1 MKKLLAMVLALVMTL
16 SLAVSAN
23 AAFKDDKSI
32 SDDYAEAVAV
42 LNGMGVFKGY
52 EDGSF
57 KPDGNITR
65 AEVAT
70 IVYRIYTADV
80 AKNDKS
86 GLYATYNKFSDM
98 AGAGWAQGYIGYCA
112 NASLVKGYPDGTFK
126 PSGKVTGYE
135 VLAMILRAVGY
146 DKNNEF
152 SGADWALHVAQTAQ
166 QLGILDNVA
175 KTTDLNAP
183 ASRELVAELLF
194 QGIQKAQVTYTPA
207 FGYVTDKVISTK
219 TNSLGEKNFKL
230 ASAVASDKWGRP
242 ATKWT
247 YNTGDKATTFVSKA
261 DVSYTKAVAECDVA
275 HDLGLSADTAYTL
288 IVNGQPQT
296 TNYLVNLTDTVTKMG
311 AQGRLFEVYKDAK
324 TIVMIDTFLAKV
336 TYVADITYDAQ
347 GHVKTPAT
355 ITLEVYDGTNGTGA
369 QKAATYTTLT
379 LKDYDNNY
387 GYAKDEYV
395 LVNAY
400 TNDPNS
406 ATISG
411 KVFNNTKQYAE
422 IVGKATSI
430 EGAQSVI
437 YWNAQQHNVEGT
449 VYDDAVKFYLDQAAQ
464 KDAKYT
470 WYFDSYNNLIGAV
483 EIAAANSYGVIN
495 SIWWAGNA
503 TDGSG
508 VAKANVTYVDG
519 TTAQVDISEVTYAS
533 ANNEVVTGTV
543 THSTG
548 TTTANVMKAVGN
560 LFYVDSYIKTN
571 TDLDANKLLNGHL
584 FRFTTKS
591 NGTLSAVEVST
602 YTTASATAANL
613 ADYGKLHNT
622 ETGLAVY
629 KNTQVYTNLTNT
641 LVGVDNQSV
650 REGGIDLTNTL
661 VVNANTTF
669 LVRSG
674 AGTSASPYT
683 FKSITGFTNID
694 NYNAAEVDW
703 VDLNGDNVADYVY
716 VIGATTSSKVTS
728 LFYFDGQ
735 QGAYTLADGTWV
747 VKGYVDGVAGE
758 VKFAN
763 YAALQSTLTV
773 NNVPGEPKTNTLY
786 VVALEDGVV
795 KQGHAVTSGE
805 TLAAQTVTTETYAL
819 SSAYESGKTYKV
831 DKVSGTIGDN
841 FSDSLYYD
849 ADGRQYYSVI
859 ADLTKVVGTMGNPVD
874 QDYYFVYINNAN
886 GQSNRLC
893 AQAYAYDKNAA
904 SSNIVVKTST
914 VTNSVAAAKG
924 NTVDS
929 VKFTAQATSG
939 DGISTPFDLTVSNVK
954 FERLFTDANGKT
966 SWIEMAA
973 NEVFVANVSYRATI
987 TIAVPST
994 MANAQLAS
1002 TNVITYTAGGHT
1014 TTGVYNTVVTDV
1026 FSVQ

>member
-23 AAFKDDKSI
+23 AAFKDDTKI

-57 KPDGNITR
+57 KPEGNITR

-70 IVYRIYTADV
+70 IIYRIYTADV

-166 QLGILDNVA
+166 QLGVLDNVA

-247 YNTGDKATTFVSKA
+247 YNTGDKSTTFVSKA

-288 IVNGQPQT
+288 IVNGQKQAT
-296 TNYLVNLTDTVTKMG
+296 TYTVNLTDTVTKMG

-355 ITLEVYDGTNGTGA
+355 ITLEVYDAKTA
-369 QKAATYTTLT
+369 PKTTALT
-379 LKDYDNNY
+379 LKDYDANY

-400 TNDPNS
+400 TKDTNS
-406 ATISG
+406 ATVSG
-411 KVFNNTKQYAE
+411 KVFNNDKQYAE
-422 IVGKATSI
+422 ILGKATSI

-449 VYDDAVKFYLDQAAQ
+449 VYDDAVKFYLDEAAQ

-519 TTAQVDISEVTYAS
+519 TTAQVDVSEMTYKTTAGLQ
-533 ANNEVVTGTV
+533 TGTV

-548 TTTANVMKAVGN
+548 NQNKVMTADGGY
-560 LFYVDSYIKTN
+560 FYVDSYINTN
-571 TDLDANKLLNGHL
+571 TNADTNKLLNGHL

-591 NGTLSAVEVST
+591 NGTLKAVEVDN
-602 YTTASATAANL
+602 YVD
-613 ADYGKLHNT
+613 ADKVADSGKLHSVAS
-622 ETGLAVY
+622 LAVS
-629 KNTQVYTNLTNT
+629 KNTQVMSNGTY
-641 LVGVDNQSV
+641 
-650 REGGIDLTNTL
+650 TL
-661 VVNANTTF
+661 VVNSNTTF

-683 FKSITGFTNID
+683 FKSVTGFTNID
-694 NYNAAEVDW
+694 NYVAAEVDW

-735 QGAYTLADGTWV
+735 QGAYTLSDGTWV

-763 YAALQSTLTV
+763 YAALESTLKINRQTGYPE
-773 NNVPGEPKTNTLY
+773 NNTLY
-786 VVALEDGVV
+786 VVTLKDGVV
-795 KQGHAVTSGE
+795 QSGHAAVDGE
-805 TLAAQTVTTETYAL
+805 PLNGNNEYPL
-819 SSAYESGKTYKV
+819 SSAYNTY
-831 DKVSGTIGDN
+831 SNITINFVEGDAGEAQYGYADRDT
-841 FSDSLYYD
+841 FADSLYHDYD
-849 ADGRQYYSVI
+849 ANKYYSVVT
-859 ADLTKVVGTMGNPVD
+859 DLTKVVGTMGYPAGQN
-874 QDYYFVYINNAN
+874 YYFVSIQNN
-886 GQSNRLC
+886 GQLNAL
-893 AQAYAYDKNAA
+893 ALQAYAYDKVT
-904 SSNIVVKTST
+904 SPSNPDGATKQ
-914 VTNSVAAAKG
+914 SVADARAAA
-924 NTVDS
+924 V
-929 VKFTAQATSG
+929 
-939 DGISTPFDLTVSNVK
+939 
-954 FERLFTDANGKT
+954 NGKT
-966 SWIEMAA
+966 ITVNVNDTSSTTNDKIVAA
-973 NEVFVANVSYRATI
+973 LRALLVSTGTENQTNAGYAVFNIGDYN
-987 TIAVPST
+987 VPSGT
-994 MANAQLAS
+994 TGQATLQVPVTAVNYDATANA
-1002 TNVITYTAGGHT
+1002 TVTVI
-1014 TTGVYNTVVTDV
+1014 
-1026 FSVQ
+1026 FQF

>member
-23 AAFKDDKSI
+23 AFKDDKSI
-32 SDDYAEAVAV
+32 SDDYAESVAV

-57 KPDGNITR
+57 KPEGNITR

-70 IVYRIYTADV
+70 IIYRIYTADV

-166 QLGILDNVA
+166 QLGVLDNVA

-247 YNTGDKATTFVSKA
+247 YNTGDKSTTFVSKA

-288 IVNGQPQT
+288 IVNGQKQAT
-296 TNYLVNLTDTVTKMG
+296 TYTVNLTDTVTKMG

-355 ITLEVYDGTNGTGA
+355 ITLEVYDAKTA
-369 QKAATYTTLT
+369 PKTTALT
-379 LKDYDNNY
+379 LKDYDANY

-400 TNDPNS
+400 TKDTNS
-406 ATISG
+406 ATVSG
-411 KVFNNTKQYAE
+411 KVFNNDKQYAE
-422 IVGKATSI
+422 ILGKATSI

-449 VYDDAVKFYLDQAAQ
+449 VYDDAVKFYLDEAAQ

-519 TTAQVDISEVTYAS
+519 TTAQVDVSEMTYKTTAGLQ
-533 ANNEVVTGTV
+533 TGTV

-548 TTTANVMKAVGN
+548 NQNKVMTADGGY
-560 LFYVDSYIKTN
+560 FYVDSYINTN
-571 TDLDANKLLNGHL
+571 TNADTNKLLNGHL

-591 NGTLSAVEVST
+591 NGTLKAVEVDN
-602 YTTASATAANL
+602 YVD
-613 ADYGKLHNT
+613 ADKVADSGKLHSVAS
-622 ETGLAVY
+622 LAVS
-629 KNTQVYTNLTNT
+629 KNTQVMSNGTY
-641 LVGVDNQSV
+641 
-650 REGGIDLTNTL
+650 TL
-661 VVNANTTF
+661 VVNSNTTF

-683 FKSITGFTNID
+683 FKSVTGFTNID
-694 NYNAAEVDW
+694 NYVAAEVDW

-735 QGAYTLADGTWV
+735 QGAYTLSDGTWV

-763 YAALQSTLTV
+763 YAALESTLKINRQTGYPE
-773 NNVPGEPKTNTLY
+773 NNTLY
-786 VVALEDGVV
+786 VVTLKDGVV
-795 KQGHAVTSGE
+795 QSGHAAVDGE
-805 TLAAQTVTTETYAL
+805 PLNGSNEYPL
-819 SSAYESGKTYKV
+819 SSAYNTY
-831 DKVSGTIGDN
+831 SNITINFVEGDAGEAQYGYADRDT
-841 FSDSLYYD
+841 FADSLYHDYS
-849 ADGRQYYSVI
+849 ANKYYSVVT
-859 ADLTKVVGTMGNPVD
+859 DLTKVVGTMGNPAD
-874 QDYYFVYINNAN
+874 QHYYFVSIQNN
-886 GQSNRLC
+886 GQLNAL
-893 AQAYAYDKNAA
+893 ALQAYAYDKVKSGVDVPNAA
-904 SSNIVVKTST
+904 T
-914 VTNSVAAAKG
+914 VIGVALNANKDATVSLNDKNDAKKGDVYSVTLEQLRDNGYVTVGTFSGTVG
-924 NTVDS
+924 NDG
-929 VKFTAQATSG
+929 ATSV
-939 DGISTPFDLTVSNVK
+939 T
-954 FERLFTDANGKT
+954 
-966 SWIEMAA
+966 IEL
-973 NEVFVANVSYRATI
+973 RG
-987 TIAVPST
+987 
-994 MANAQLAS
+994 
-1002 TNVITYTAGGHT
+1002 VIGAGTYKVTAGS
-1014 TTGVYNTVVTDV
+1014 YSSIMSFAN
-1026 FSVQ
+1026 

>member
-32 SDDYAEAVAV
+32 SDDYAESVAV

-57 KPDGNITR
+57 KPEGNITR

-70 IVYRIYTADV
+70 IIYRIYTADV

-166 QLGILDNVA
+166 QLGVLDNVA

-230 ASAVASDKWGRP
+230 ASAAAADKWGRP

-247 YNTGDKATTFVSKA
+247 YTTGDKATTFVEKP
-261 DVSYTKAVAECDVA
+261 DLTYTKAVTECDVA
-275 HDLGLSADTAYTL
+275 HDAGLKVDTAYTL
-288 IVNGQPQT
+288 IVNGQT
-296 TNYLVNLTDTVTKMG
+296 ASTKYTVNLTDTKTTMG
-311 AQGRLFEVYKDAK
+311 AQGRLFEIYDD

-355 ITLEVYDGTNGTGA
+355 ITLEVYDSKTA
-369 QKAATYTTLT
+369 PKTTALT
-379 LKDYDNNY
+379 LKDYDANY

-400 TNDPNS
+400 TDKAANS
-406 ATISG
+406 ATVSG
-411 KVFNNTKQYAE
+411 KVYNNDKQYAE

-449 VYDDAVKFYLDQAAQ
+449 VYDDAVKFYLDEAAQ

-519 TTAQVDISEVTYAS
+519 TTAQVDLSEMTYFDDNAS
-533 ANNEVVTGTV
+533 GIVSSKIANGKV

-548 TTTANVMKAVGN
+548 INNMVMKADGN
-560 LFYVDSYIKTN
+560 YFYVDSYINTN
-571 TDLDANKLLNGHL
+571 TNADTNELLNGHL

-591 NGTLSAVEVST
+591 NGTLKAVEVAT
-602 YTTASATAANL
+602 YPAGANV
-613 ADYGKLHNT
+613 ADSGKLHSVAS
-622 ETGLAVY
+622 LAVS
-629 KNTQVYTNLTNT
+629 KNTQVMSNGTY
-641 LVGVDNQSV
+641 
-650 REGGIDLTNTL
+650 TL
-661 VVNANTTF
+661 VVNSNTMF

-683 FKSITGFTNID
+683 FKSVTGFTNID

-763 YAALQSTLTV
+763 YDALQKTLKINSQTGYPE
-773 NNVPGEPKTNTLY
+773 NNTLY
-786 VVALEDGVV
+786 VVTLKDGVV
-795 KQGHAVTSGE
+795 QSGHAAVDGE
-805 TLAAQTVTTETYAL
+805 ALNGNNEYPL
-819 SSAYESGKTYKV
+819 SSAYNTYSNITINFV
-831 DKVSGTIGDN
+831 EGAAGTVANNYSDRDT
-841 FSDSLYYD
+841 FADSLYHDYS
-849 ADGRQYYSVI
+849 ANKYYSVVT
-859 ADLTKVVGTMGNPVD
+859 DLTKVVGTMGNPAD
-874 QDYYFVYINNAN
+874 QNYYFVSIQNN
-886 GQSNRLC
+886 GQLNAL
-893 AQAYAYDKNAA
+893 ALQAYAYDKVKSGVDVPNAA
-904 SSNIVVKTST
+904 TVIGVALNANKDATVSLNANNDAKKGDVYSVTLEQLRDNGYVTVGTFSGTVVSD
-914 VTNSVAAAKG
+914 G
-924 NTVDS
+924 
-929 VKFTAQATSG
+929 ATSV
-939 DGISTPFDLTVSNVK
+939 T
-954 FERLFTDANGKT
+954 
-966 SWIEMAA
+966 IEL
-973 NEVFVANVSYRATI
+973 RG
-987 TIAVPST
+987 
-994 MANAQLAS
+994 
-1002 TNVITYTAGGHT
+1002 VIGAGTYKVTAGS
-1014 TTGVYNTVVTDV
+1014 YSSIMSFAN
-1026 FSVQ
+1026 

>member
-32 SDDYAEAVAV
+32 SDDYAESVAV

-57 KPDGNITR
+57 KPEGNITR

-166 QLGILDNVA
+166 QLGVLDRVA

-183 ASRELVAELLF
+183 ATRELVAELLF

-207 FGYVTDKVISTK
+207 FGYVTDKVINTK

-230 ASAVASDKWGRP
+230 ASAAASDKWGRP

-247 YNTGDKATTFVSKA
+247 YNTGDKATTFVEKP
-261 DVSYTKAVAECDVA
+261 DLTYTKAVAECDVA
-275 HDLGLSADTAYTL
+275 HDAGLKADTAYTL
-288 IVNGQPQT
+288 IVNGQT
-296 TNYLVNLTDTVTKMG
+296 ASTKYTVNLTDTKTKMG
-311 AQGRLFEVYKDAK
+311 AQGRLFEVYDD

-355 ITLEVYDGTNGTGA
+355 ITLEVYDAKNASTP
-369 QKAATYTTLT
+369 LT
-379 LKDYDNNY
+379 LKDYDDNY

-400 TNDPNS
+400 TVKADNS
-406 ATISG
+406 ATVSG
-411 KVFNNTKQYAE
+411 KVLNTADQYAE
-422 IVGKATSI
+422 IVSKATSVD
-430 EGAQSVI
+430 GAQSVI

-449 VYDDAVKFYLDQAAQ
+449 VYDDAAKFYLDQAAQ

-483 EIAAANSYGVIN
+483 EIAAATSYGVIN

-508 VAKANVTYVDG
+508 VAKANVTYMDG
-519 TTAQVDISEVTYAS
+519 TTAQVDISKMTYVYTTPATPATKTVKS
-533 ANNEVVTGTV
+533 GDV

-548 TTTANVMKAVGN
+548 INALVMKADDQN
-560 LFYVDSYIKTN
+560 KYFYVDTYINTN
-571 TDLDANKLLNGHL
+571 KVADTNGILNGHL
-584 FRFTTKS
+584 FQFTTKS
-591 NGTLSAVEVST
+591 NGTLDAVEVAT
-602 YTTASATAANL
+602 GTAAKLYNL
-613 ADYGKLHNT
+613 ADV
-622 ETGLAVY
+622 AVS
-629 KNTQVYTNLTNT
+629 KNTQVY
-641 LVGVDNQSV
+641 
-650 REGGIDLTNTL
+650 GGATGTL
-661 VVNANTTF
+661 VVNSNTVF

-674 AGTSASPYT
+674 ADTTAKPYT

-694 NYNAAEVDW
+694 NYAKGEVDY

-716 VIGATTSSKVTS
+716 VIAPTTTSKVTS

-763 YAALQSTLTV
+763 YAALESTLKINHQTGYPV
-773 NNVPGEPKTNTLY
+773 NNTLY
-786 VVALEDGVV
+786 VVTLKDGVV
-795 KQGHAVTSGE
+795 QSGHAAVDGE
-805 TLAAQTVTTETYAL
+805 ALNGYNEYPL
-819 SSAYESGKTYKV
+819 SSAYNTYSNITINFV
-831 DKVSGTIGDN
+831 EGAAGTVANNYSDRDT
-841 FSDSLYYD
+841 FADSLYHDYS
-849 ADGRQYYSVI
+849 ANKYYSVVT
-859 ADLTKVVGTMGNPVD
+859 DLTKVVGTMGNPAD
-874 QDYYFVYINNAN
+874 QNYYFVSIQNN
-886 GQSNRLC
+886 GQFNAL
-893 AQAYAYDKNAA
+893 ALQAYAYDKVQSGVDVPNAA
-904 SSNIVVKTST
+904 T
-914 VTNSVAAAKG
+914 VIGVALNANKDATVSLNDKNDAKKG
-924 NTVDS
+924 DVYRVTLEQLRDNGYVTVGTFSGTVDRDG
-929 VKFTAQATSG
+929 ATS
-939 DGISTPFDLTVSNVK
+939 V
-954 FERLFTDANGKT
+954 
-966 SWIEMAA
+966 
-973 NEVFVANVSYRATI
+973 TI
-987 TIAVPST
+987 
-994 MANAQLAS
+994 NLGG
-1002 TNVITYTAGGHT
+1002 VIGAGTYKVTAGSYT
-1014 TTGVYNTVVTDV
+1014 SIMSFAN
-1026 FSVQ
+1026 

>member
-32 SDDYAEAVAV
+32 SDDYAESVAV

-57 KPDGNITR
+57 KPEGNITR

-70 IVYRIYTADV
+70 IIYRIYTADV

-112 NASLVKGYPDGTFK
+112 NAELVKGYPDGTFK

-166 QLGILDNVA
+166 QLGVLDNVA

-247 YNTGDKATTFVSKA
+247 YNTGDKSTTFVSKA

-288 IVNGQPQT
+288 IVNGQKQAT
-296 TNYLVNLTDTVTKMG
+296 TYTVNLTDTVTKMG

-355 ITLEVYDGTNGTGA
+355 ITLEVYDAKTA
-369 QKAATYTTLT
+369 PKTTALT
-379 LKDYDNNY
+379 LKDYDANY

-400 TNDPNS
+400 TNTVNS
-406 ATISG
+406 ATVSG
-411 KVFNNTKQYAE
+411 KVFNNDKQYAE
-422 IVGKATSI
+422 ILGKATSI

-449 VYDDAVKFYLDQAAQ
+449 VYDDAVKFCLDEAAQ

-519 TTAQVDISEVTYAS
+519 TTALVDISEMTYKDAS
-533 ANNEVVTGTV
+533 SALKTGTV
-543 THSTG
+543 SHSTATTSVMTADG
-548 TTTANVMKAVGN
+548 TY
-560 LFYVDSYIKTN
+560 FYVDSYINTN
-571 TDLDANKLLNGHL
+571 AAADAGTNGNKLLNGHL

-591 NGTLSAVEVST
+591 NGTLKAVEVDN
-602 YTTASATAANL
+602 YVD
-613 ADYGKLHNT
+613 ADKVADSGKLHSVAS
-622 ETGLAVY
+622 LAVS
-629 KNTQVYTNLTNT
+629 KNTQVMSNGTY
-641 LVGVDNQSV
+641 
-650 REGGIDLTNTL
+650 TL
-661 VVNANTTF
+661 VVNSNTTF

-683 FKSITGFTNID
+683 FKSVTGFTNID
-694 NYNAAEVDW
+694 NYVAAEVDY

-763 YAALQSTLTV
+763 YAALESTLKINRQTGYPV
-773 NNVPGEPKTNTLY
+773 NNTLY
-786 VVALEDGVV
+786 VVTLKDGVV
-795 KQGHAVTSGE
+795 QSGHAAVDREALNGYNE
-805 TLAAQTVTTETYAL
+805 YPL
-819 SSAYESGKTYKV
+819 SSAYNTY
-831 DKVSGTIGDN
+831 SNITINFVEGDAGEAQYGYADRDT
-841 FSDSLYYD
+841 FADSLYHDYD
-849 ADGRQYYSVI
+849 ANKYYSVVT
-859 ADLTKVVGTMGNPVD
+859 DLTKVVGTMGNPAD
-874 QDYYFVYINNAN
+874 QHYYFVSIQNN
-886 GQSNRLC
+886 GQLNAL
-893 AQAYAYDKNAA
+893 ALQAYAYDKVKSGVDVPNAA
-904 SSNIVVKTST
+904 AVIG
-914 VTNSVAAAKG
+914 VALNADKNA
-924 NTVDS
+924 
-929 VKFTAQATSG
+929 
-939 DGISTPFDLTVSNVK
+939 TVSLN
-954 FERLFTDANGKT
+954 TNNDAKQGDVYSVTLEQLRDNGYVAVGT
-966 SWIEMAA
+966 FSGTVGNDGAT
-973 NEVFVANVSYRATI
+973 FVTI
-987 TIAVPST
+987 DL
-994 MANAQLAS
+994 NG
-1002 TNVITYTAGGHT
+1002 VIGAGTYKVTAGSYT
-1014 TTGVYNTVVTDV
+1014 SIMSFAN
-1026 FSVQ
+1026 

>member
-32 SDDYAEAVAV
+32 SDDYAESVAV

-57 KPDGNITR
+57 KPEGNITR

-70 IVYRIYTADV
+70 IIYRIYTADV

-166 QLGILDNVA
+166 QLGVLDNVA

-230 ASAVASDKWGRP
+230 ASAVAADKWGRP

-247 YNTGDKATTFVSKA
+247 YTTGDKATTFVEKP
-261 DVSYTKAVAECDVA
+261 DLTYTKAVAECDVA
-275 HDLGLSADTAYTL
+275 HDLDLSADTAYAL
-288 IVNGQPQT
+288 IVNGQKQAT
-296 TNYLVNLTDTVTKMG
+296 TYTVNLTDTVTKMG

-355 ITLEVYDGTNGTGA
+355 ITLEVYDAKNASTP
-369 QKAATYTTLT
+369 LT
-379 LKDYDNNY
+379 LKDYDANY

-400 TNDPNS
+400 TNTVNS
-406 ATISG
+406 ATVSG
-411 KVFNNTKQYAE
+411 KVINTADQYAE

-437 YWNAQQHNVEGT
+437 YWNAKQHNVEGT
-449 VYDDAVKFYLDQAAQ
+449 VYDDAVKFCLDQAAQ

-519 TTAQVDISEVTYAS
+519 TTALVDLSEMTYIDTALQ
-533 ANNEVVTGTV
+533 TGTV

-548 TTTANVMKAVGN
+548 NNEMVMKAAGGY
-560 LFYVDSYIKTN
+560 FYVDSYINTN
-571 TDLDANKLLNGHL
+571 AVKDVNGILNGHL

-591 NGTLSAVEVST
+591 NGTLKAVEVDN
-602 YTTASATAANL
+602 YAATANV
-613 ADYGKLHNT
+613 ADYSKLHSIAS
-622 ETGLAVY
+622 LAVY
-629 KNTQVYTNLTNT
+629 KNTQIYTAP
-641 LVGVDNQSV
+641 S
-650 REGGIDLTNTL
+650 TL
-661 VVNANTTF
+661 VVNANTVF

-674 AGTSASPYT
+674 AGTSANPYT
-683 FKSITGFTNID
+683 FKSVTGFTNID
-694 NYNAAEVDW
+694 NYVAAEVDW

-716 VIGATTSSKVTS
+716 VIGATTTSKVTS

-763 YAALQSTLTV
+763 FDALQNTLKISGQTGYPV
-773 NNVPGEPKTNTLY
+773 NNTLY
-786 VVALEDGVV
+786 VVTLEDGVV
-795 KQGHAVTSGE
+795 KSGHIVTDGE
-805 TLAAQTVTTETYAL
+805 QLKGYANYPL
-819 SSAYESGKTYKV
+819 SSAYNTYSDIKINIV
-831 DKVSGTIGDN
+831 EGDAGTVEKNYSDRDT
-841 FSDSLYYD
+841 FADSLYHDYS
-849 ADGRQYYSVI
+849 ANKYYSVVT
-859 ADLTKVVGTMGNPVD
+859 DLTKVVGTMGNPAD
-874 QDYYFVYINNAN
+874 QHYYFVSIQNN
-886 GQSNRLC
+886 GQLNAL
-893 AQAYAYDKNAA
+893 ALQAYAYDKVKSGVDVPNAA
-904 SSNIVVKTST
+904 T
-914 VTNSVAAAKG
+914 VIGVALNANKDATVSLNDKNDAKKGDVYSVTLEQLRDNGYVAVG
-924 NTVDS
+924 TFSGTVASDG
-929 VKFTAQATSG
+929 ATSVT
-939 DGISTPFDLTVSNVK
+939 IDLH
-954 FERLFTDANGKT
+954 G
-966 SWIEMAA
+966 
-973 NEVFVANVSYRATI
+973 
-987 TIAVPST
+987 
-994 MANAQLAS
+994 
-1002 TNVITYTAGGHT
+1002 VIGAGTYKVTAGSYT
-1014 TTGVYNTVVTDV
+1014 SIMSFAN
-1026 FSVQ
+1026 

>member
-23 AAFKDDKSI
+23 AAFKDDTKI
-32 SDDYAEAVAV
+32 SDDYAESVAV

-57 KPDGNITR
+57 KPEGNITR

-70 IVYRIYTADV
+70 IIYRIYTADV

-166 QLGILDNVA
+166 QLGVLDNVA

-219 TNSLGEKNFKL
+219 TNSLGEKNFDLK
-230 ASAVASDKWGRP
+230 SAKDADKWGRP

-247 YNTGDKATTFVSKA
+247 YNTGDKSTTFVSKA

-548 TTTANVMKAVGN
+548 TTTDKVMKAVGN

-571 TDLDANKLLNGHL
+571 TDLDAYKLLNGHL

-629 KNTQVYTNLTNT
+629 KNTQVYTN
-641 LVGVDNQSV
+641 
-650 REGGIDLTNTL
+650 LTNTL

-773 NNVPGEPKTNTLY
+773 NSVPGEPKTNTLY

-904 SSNIVVKTST
+904 ATNAVITATT
-914 VTNSVAAAKG
+914 VTNTVAAVKG

-929 VKFTAQATSG
+929 VKFAAQATAG
-939 DGISTPFDLTVSNVK
+939 TGFTGTPDLTVSNVK
-954 FERLFTDANGKT
+954 FERLFTDANGAT
-966 SWIEMAA
+966 SWVEMAA

-1002 TNVITYTAGGHT
+1002 TNVITYTAGAHT

>member
-32 SDDYAEAVAV
+32 SDDYAESVAV

-57 KPDGNITR
+57 KPEGNITR

-70 IVYRIYTADV
+70 IIYRIYTADV

-112 NASLVKGYPDGTFK
+112 NAELVKGYPDGTFK

-166 QLGILDNVA
+166 QLGVLDNVA

-207 FGYVTDKVISTK
+207 FGYVTDKVIGTK

-230 ASAVASDKWGRP
+230 ASAAAADKWGRP

-247 YNTGDKATTFVSKA
+247 YTTGDKATTFVEKP
-261 DVSYTKAVAECDVA
+261 DLTYTKAVTECDVA
-275 HDLGLSADTAYTL
+275 HDAGLKVDTAYTL
-288 IVNGQPQT
+288 IVNGQAAST
-296 TNYLVNLTDTVTKMG
+296 KYTVNLTDTKTTMG
-311 AQGRLFEVYKDAK
+311 AQGRLFEVYDD

-355 ITLEVYDGTNGTGA
+355 ITLEVYDSKTA
-369 QKAATYTTLT
+369 PKTTALT

-395 LVNAY
+395 LINAY
-400 TNDPNS
+400 TDATNS
-406 ATISG
+406 VTVSG
-411 KVFNNTKQYAE
+411 KVYNNNKQYAE
-422 IVGKATSI
+422 IVSKATSVD
-430 EGAQSVI
+430 GAQSVI

-449 VYDDAVKFYLDQAAQ
+449 VYDDAAKFYLDQAAQ

-483 EIAAANSYGVIN
+483 EIAAATSYGVIN

-508 VAKANVTYVDG
+508 VAKANVTYMDG
-519 TTAQVDISEVTYAS
+519 TTAQVDISKMTYVYTTPATPATPATKTVKS
-533 ANNEVVTGTV
+533 GDV

-548 TTTANVMKAVGN
+548 INALVMKADDQN
-560 LFYVDSYIKTN
+560 KYFYVDTYINTN
-571 TDLDANKLLNGHL
+571 KVADTNGILNGHL
-584 FRFTTKS
+584 FQFTTKS
-591 NGTLSAVEVST
+591 NGTLDAVEVAT
-602 YTTASATAANL
+602 GTAAKLYNL
-613 ADYGKLHNT
+613 ADV
-622 ETGLAVY
+622 AVS
-629 KNTQVYTNLTNT
+629 KNTQVY
-641 LVGVDNQSV
+641 
-650 REGGIDLTNTL
+650 GGATGTL
-661 VVNANTTF
+661 VVNSNTVF

-674 AGTSASPYT
+674 ADTTANPYT

-694 NYNAAEVDW
+694 NYAKGEVDY

-716 VIGATTSSKVTS
+716 VIAPTTTSKVTS

-735 QGAYTLADGTWV
+735 QGAYALADGMWV

-763 YAALQSTLTV
+763 FAALQNTLKISGQTGYPV
-773 NNVPGEPKTNTLY
+773 NNTLY
-786 VVALEDGVV
+786 VVTLEDGVV
-795 KQGHAVTSGE
+795 KSGHIVTDGE
-805 TLAAQTVTTETYAL
+805 QLRGYANYPL
-819 SSAYESGKTYKV
+819 SSAYNTYSDITINIV
-831 DKVSGTIGDN
+831 EGAAGTVENNYSDRDT
-841 FSDSLYYD
+841 FDDSLYHDYS
-849 ADGRQYYSVI
+849 ANKYYSVVT
-859 ADLTKVVGTMGNPVD
+859 DLTKVVGTMGNPAD
-874 QDYYFVYINNAN
+874 QHYYFVSIQNN
-886 GQSNRLC
+886 GRLN
-893 AQAYAYDKNAA
+893 ALALQAYAYDKVKSGVDVPNAA
-904 SSNIVVKTST
+904 TVIGVALNANKDATVSLNDKNDAKKGDVYSVTLEQLRDNGYVTVGTFSGTVVSD
-914 VTNSVAAAKG
+914 G
-924 NTVDS
+924 
-929 VKFTAQATSG
+929 ATSVT
-939 DGISTPFDLTVSNVK
+939 IDLS
-954 FERLFTDANGKT
+954 G
-966 SWIEMAA
+966 
-973 NEVFVANVSYRATI
+973 
-987 TIAVPST
+987 
-994 MANAQLAS
+994 
-1002 TNVITYTAGGHT
+1002 VIGAGTYKVTAGSYT
-1014 TTGVYNTVVTDV
+1014 SIMSFAN
-1026 FSVQ
+1026 

>member
-1 MKKLLAMVLALVMTL
+1 MEKLLAMVLALVMTL

-32 SDDYAEAVAV
+32 SDDYAESVAV

-57 KPDGNITR
+57 KPEGNITR

-70 IVYRIYTADV
+70 IIYRIYTADV

-166 QLGILDNVA
+166 QLGVLDNVA

-230 ASAVASDKWGRP
+230 ASAAASDKWGRP

-247 YNTGDKATTFVSKA
+247 YTTGDKATTFVEKP
-261 DVSYTKAVAECDVA
+261 DLTYTKAVAECDVA
-275 HDLGLSADTAYTL
+275 HDAGLKADTAYTL
-288 IVNGQPQT
+288 IVNGQT
-296 TNYLVNLTDTVTKMG
+296 ASTKYIVNLTDTKTKMG
-311 AQGRLFEVYKDAK
+311 AQGRLFEVYDD

-355 ITLEVYDGTNGTGA
+355 ITLEVYDAKNASTP
-369 QKAATYTTLT
+369 LT
-379 LKDYDNNY
+379 LKDYDDNY

-400 TNDPNS
+400 TVKADNS
-406 ATISG
+406 ATVSG
-411 KVFNNTKQYAE
+411 KVLNTADQYAE
-422 IVGKATSI
+422 IVSKATSVD
-430 EGAQSVI
+430 GAQSVI

-449 VYDDAVKFYLDQAAQ
+449 VYDDAAKFYLDQAAQ

-483 EIAAANSYGVIN
+483 EIAAATSYGVIN

-508 VAKANVTYVDG
+508 VAKANVTYMDG
-519 TTAQVDISEVTYAS
+519 TTAQVDISKMTYVYTTPATPATKTVKS
-533 ANNEVVTGTV
+533 GDV

-548 TTTANVMKAVGN
+548 INALVMKADDQN
-560 LFYVDSYIKTN
+560 KYFYVDTYINTN
-571 TDLDANKLLNGHL
+571 KVADTNGILNGHL
-584 FRFTTKS
+584 FQFTTKS
-591 NGTLSAVEVST
+591 NGTLDAVEVAT
-602 YTTASATAANL
+602 GTAAKLYNL
-613 ADYGKLHNT
+613 ADV
-622 ETGLAVY
+622 AVS
-629 KNTQVYTNLTNT
+629 KNTQVY
-641 LVGVDNQSV
+641 
-650 REGGIDLTNTL
+650 GGATGTL
-661 VVNANTTF
+661 VVNANTVF

-674 AGTSASPYT
+674 ADTTANPYT

-694 NYNAAEVDW
+694 NYAKGEVDY

-716 VIGATTSSKVTS
+716 VIAPTTTSKVTS

-763 YAALQSTLTV
+763 FDALQNTLKISGQTGYPV
-773 NNVPGEPKTNTLY
+773 NNTLY
-786 VVALEDGVV
+786 VVTLEDGVV
-795 KQGHAVTSGE
+795 KSGHIVTDGE
-805 TLAAQTVTTETYAL
+805 QLKGYANYPL
-819 SSAYESGKTYKV
+819 SSAYNTYSDITINIV
-831 DKVSGTIGDN
+831 EGAAGTVEKNYSDRDT
-841 FSDSLYYD
+841 FADSLYHDYD
-849 ADGRQYYSVI
+849 GKYYSVV
-859 ADLTKVVGTMGNPVD
+859 ADLTKVVGTMGNPAD
-874 QDYYFVYINNAN
+874 QNYYFVSIQNN
-886 GQSNRLC
+886 GQLNAL
-893 AQAYAYDKNAA
+893 ALQAYAYDKVKSGVEVPNTATVIGVALNANKSA
-904 SSNIVVKTST
+904 MVSLNTNNDAKKGDVYSVTLEQLRDNGYVTVGTFSGTVV
-914 VTNSVAAAKG
+914 VDGANSV
-924 NTVDS
+924 TIDL
-929 VKFTAQATSG
+929 SG
-939 DGISTPFDLTVSNVK
+939 
-954 FERLFTDANGKT
+954 
-966 SWIEMAA
+966 
-973 NEVFVANVSYRATI
+973 
-987 TIAVPST
+987 
-994 MANAQLAS
+994 
-1002 TNVITYTAGGHT
+1002 VIGAGTYKVTAGSYT
-1014 TTGVYNTVVTDV
+1014 SIMSFAN
-1026 FSVQ
+1026 

>member
-32 SDDYAEAVAV
+32 SDDYAESVAV

-57 KPDGNITR
+57 KPEGNITR

-166 QLGILDNVA
+166 QLGVLDNVA

-230 ASAVASDKWGRP
+230 ASAAAADKWGRP

-247 YNTGDKATTFVSKA
+247 YTTGDKATTFVEKP
-261 DVSYTKAVAECDVA
+261 DLTYTKAVTECDVA
-275 HDLGLSADTAYTL
+275 HDAGLKADTAYTL
-288 IVNGQPQT
+288 IVNGQT
-296 TNYLVNLTDTVTKMG
+296 ASTKYTVNLTDTKTTMG
-311 AQGRLFEVYKDAK
+311 AQGRLFEVYDD

-355 ITLEVYDGTNGTGA
+355 ITLEVYDS
-369 QKAATYTTLT
+369 KTTPKTTALT

-422 IVGKATSI
+422 IVSKATSVD
-430 EGAQSVI
+430 GAQSVI

-449 VYDDAVKFYLDQAAQ
+449 VYDDAAKFYLDQAAQ

-483 EIAAANSYGVIN
+483 EIAAATSYGVIN

-508 VAKANVTYVDG
+508 VAKANVTYMDG
-519 TTAQVDISEVTYAS
+519 TTAQVDISKMTYVHTTPATPATPATKTVKS
-533 ANNEVVTGTV
+533 GDV

-548 TTTANVMKAVGN
+548 INALVMKADDQN
-560 LFYVDSYIKTN
+560 KYFYVDTYINTN
-571 TDLDANKLLNGHL
+571 KVADTNGILNGHL
-584 FRFTTKS
+584 FQFTTKS
-591 NGTLSAVEVST
+591 NGTLDAVEVAT
-602 YTTASATAANL
+602 GTAAKLYNL
-613 ADYGKLHNT
+613 ADV
-622 ETGLAVY
+622 AVS
-629 KNTQVYTNLTNT
+629 KNTQVY
-641 LVGVDNQSV
+641 
-650 REGGIDLTNTL
+650 GGATGTL
-661 VVNANTTF
+661 VVNSNTVF

-674 AGTSASPYT
+674 ADTTANPYT

-694 NYNAAEVDW
+694 NYAKGEVDY

-716 VIGATTSSKVTS
+716 VIAPTTTSKVTS

-763 YAALQSTLTV
+763 FDALQNTLKISGQTGYPV
-773 NNVPGEPKTNTLY
+773 NNTLY
-786 VVALEDGVV
+786 VVTLEDGVV
-795 KQGHAVTSGE
+795 KSGHIVTDGE
-805 TLAAQTVTTETYAL
+805 QLKGYANYPL
-819 SSAYESGKTYKV
+819 SSAYNTYSDITINIV
-831 DKVSGTIGDN
+831 EGAAGTVANNYSDRDT
-841 FSDSLYYD
+841 FADSLYHDYS
-849 ADGRQYYSVI
+849 ANKYYSVVP
-859 ADLTKVVGTMGNPVD
+859 DLTKVVGTMGNPAD
-874 QDYYFVYINNAN
+874 QNYYFVSIQNN
-886 GQSNRLC
+886 GQLNAL
-893 AQAYAYDKNAA
+893 ALQAYAYDKVESGVDVPNAA
-904 SSNIVVKTST
+904 T
-914 VTNSVAAAKG
+914 VIGVALNANKSATVSLNTNNDAKQGDVYSVTLEQLRDNGYVAVGTFSGTVAYDGANSVTIELG
-924 NTVDS
+924 S
-929 VKFTAQATSG
+929 VIGAG
-939 DGISTPFDLTVSNVK
+939 
-954 FERLFTDANGKT
+954 
-966 SWIEMAA
+966 
-973 NEVFVANVSYRATI
+973 
-987 TIAVPST
+987 
-994 MANAQLAS
+994 
-1002 TNVITYTAGGHT
+1002 TYKVTAGS
-1014 TTGVYNTVVTDV
+1014 YSSIMSFAN
-1026 FSVQ
+1026 

>member
-23 AAFKDDKSI
+23 AFKDDKSI
-32 SDDYAEAVAV
+32 SDDYAESVAV

-57 KPDGNITR
+57 KPEGNITR

-166 QLGILDNVA
+166 QLGVLDNVA

-230 ASAVASDKWGRP
+230 ASAAAADKWGRP

-247 YNTGDKATTFVSKA
+247 YNTGDKATTFVEKP
-261 DVSYTKAVAECDVA
+261 DLTYTKAVTECDVA
-275 HDLGLSADTAYTL
+275 HDAGLKVDTAYTL
-288 IVNGQPQT
+288 IVNGQT
-296 TNYLVNLTDTVTKMG
+296 ASTKYTVNLTDTKTKMG
-311 AQGRLFEVYKDAK
+311 AQGRLFEVYDD

-355 ITLEVYDGTNGTGA
+355 ITLEVYDSKTA
-369 QKAATYTTLT
+369 PKTTALT

-395 LVNAY
+395 LINAY
-400 TNDPNS
+400 TDATNS
-406 ATISG
+406 VTVSG
-411 KVFNNTKQYAE
+411 KVYNNNKQYAE
-422 IVGKATSI
+422 IVSKATSVD
-430 EGAQSVI
+430 GAQSVI

-449 VYDDAVKFYLDQAAQ
+449 VYDDAAKFYLDQAAQ

-483 EIAAANSYGVIN
+483 EIAAATSYGVIN

-508 VAKANVTYVDG
+508 VAKANVTYMDG
-519 TTAQVDISEVTYAS
+519 TTAQVDISKMTYVYTTPATKTVKS
-533 ANNEVVTGTV
+533 GDV

-548 TTTANVMKAVGN
+548 INALVMKADDQN
-560 LFYVDSYIKTN
+560 KYFYVDTYINTN
-571 TDLDANKLLNGHL
+571 KVADTNGILNGHL
-584 FRFTTKS
+584 FQFTTKS
-591 NGTLSAVEVST
+591 NGTLDAVEVAT
-602 YTTASATAANL
+602 GTAAKLYNL
-613 ADYGKLHNT
+613 ADV
-622 ETGLAVY
+622 AVS
-629 KNTQVYTNLTNT
+629 KNTQVY
-641 LVGVDNQSV
+641 
-650 REGGIDLTNTL
+650 GGATGTL
-661 VVNANTTF
+661 VVNSNTVF

-674 AGTSASPYT
+674 ADTTANPYT

-694 NYNAAEVDW
+694 NYAKGEVDY

-716 VIGATTSSKVTS
+716 VIAPTTTSKVTS

-763 YAALQSTLTV
+763 FDALQNTLKISGQTGYPV
-773 NNVPGEPKTNTLY
+773 NNTLY
-786 VVALEDGVV
+786 VVTLEDGVV
-795 KQGHAVTSGE
+795 KSGHIVTDGE
-805 TLAAQTVTTETYAL
+805 QLKGYANYPL
-819 SSAYESGKTYKV
+819 SSAYNTYSDITINIV
-831 DKVSGTIGDN
+831 EGAAGTVENNYSDRDT
-841 FSDSLYYD
+841 FADSLYHDYS
-849 ADGRQYYSVI
+849 ASKYYSVVT
-859 ADLTKVVGTMGNPVD
+859 DLTKVVGTMGNPAD
-874 QDYYFVYINNAN
+874 QHYYFVSIQNN
-886 GQSNRLC
+886 GQLNAL
-893 AQAYAYDKNAA
+893 ALQAYAYDKVKSGVDVPNAA
-904 SSNIVVKTST
+904 T
-914 VTNSVAAAKG
+914 VIGVALNANKDATVSLNANNDAKKGDVYSVTLEQLRDNG
-924 NTVDS
+924 YVTVGTFSGTVASDG
-929 VKFTAQATSG
+929 ATSV
-939 DGISTPFDLTVSNVK
+939 T
-954 FERLFTDANGKT
+954 
-966 SWIEMAA
+966 IEL
-973 NEVFVANVSYRATI
+973 RG
-987 TIAVPST
+987 
-994 MANAQLAS
+994 
-1002 TNVITYTAGGHT
+1002 VIGAGTYKVTAGS
-1014 TTGVYNTVVTDV
+1014 YSSIMSFAN
-1026 FSVQ
+1026 

>member
-1 MKKLLAMVLALVMTL
+1 MEKLLAMVLALVMTL

-32 SDDYAEAVAV
+32 SDDYAESVAV

-57 KPDGNITR
+57 KPEGNITR

-166 QLGILDNVA
+166 QLGVLDNVA

-230 ASAVASDKWGRP
+230 ASAAAADKWGRP

-247 YNTGDKATTFVSKA
+247 YNTGDKATTFVEKP
-261 DVSYTKAVAECDVA
+261 DLTYTKAVTECDVA
-275 HDLGLSADTAYTL
+275 HDAGLKVDTAYTL
-288 IVNGQPQT
+288 IVNGQT
-296 TNYLVNLTDTVTKMG
+296 ASTKYTVNLTDTKTKMG
-311 AQGRLFEVYKDAK
+311 AQGRLFEVYDD

-355 ITLEVYDGTNGTGA
+355 ITLEVYDSKTA
-369 QKAATYTTLT
+369 PKTTALT

-395 LVNAY
+395 LINAY
-400 TNDPNS
+400 TDATNS
-406 ATISG
+406 VTVSG
-411 KVFNNTKQYAE
+411 KVYNNNKQYAE
-422 IVGKATSI
+422 IVSKATSVD
-430 EGAQSVI
+430 GAQSVI

-449 VYDDAVKFYLDQAAQ
+449 VYDDAAKFYLDQAAQ

-483 EIAAANSYGVIN
+483 EIAAATSYGVIN

-508 VAKANVTYVDG
+508 VAKANVTYMDG
-519 TTAQVDISEVTYAS
+519 TTAQVDISKMTYVYTTPATKTVKS
-533 ANNEVVTGTV
+533 GDV

-548 TTTANVMKAVGN
+548 INALVMKADDQN
-560 LFYVDSYIKTN
+560 KYFYVDTYINTN
-571 TDLDANKLLNGHL
+571 KVADTNGILNGHL
-584 FRFTTKS
+584 FQFTTKS
-591 NGTLSAVEVST
+591 NGTLDAVEVAT
-602 YTTASATAANL
+602 GTAAKLYNL
-613 ADYGKLHNT
+613 ADV
-622 ETGLAVY
+622 AVS
-629 KNTQVYTNLTNT
+629 KNTQVY
-641 LVGVDNQSV
+641 
-650 REGGIDLTNTL
+650 GGATGTL
-661 VVNANTTF
+661 VVNSNTVF

-674 AGTSASPYT
+674 ADTTANPYT

-694 NYNAAEVDW
+694 NYAKGEVDY

-716 VIGATTSSKVTS
+716 VIAPTTTSKVTS

-763 YAALQSTLTV
+763 FDALQNTLKISGQTGYPV
-773 NNVPGEPKTNTLY
+773 NNTLY
-786 VVALEDGVV
+786 VVTLEDGVV
-795 KQGHAVTSGE
+795 KSGHIVTDGE
-805 TLAAQTVTTETYAL
+805 QLKGYANYPL
-819 SSAYESGKTYKV
+819 SSAYNTYSDITINIV
-831 DKVSGTIGDN
+831 EGAAGTVENNYSDRDT
-841 FSDSLYYD
+841 FADSLYHDYS
-849 ADGRQYYSVI
+849 ASKYYSVVT
-859 ADLTKVVGTMGNPVD
+859 DLTKVVGTMGNPAD
-874 QDYYFVYINNAN
+874 QHYYFVSIQNN
-886 GQSNRLC
+886 GQLNAL
-893 AQAYAYDKNAA
+893 ALQAYAYDKVKSGVDVPNAA
-904 SSNIVVKTST
+904 T
-914 VTNSVAAAKG
+914 VIGVALNANKDATVSLNANNDAKKGDVYSVTLEQLRDNG
-924 NTVDS
+924 YVTVGTFSGTVASDG
-929 VKFTAQATSG
+929 ATSV
-939 DGISTPFDLTVSNVK
+939 T
-954 FERLFTDANGKT
+954 
-966 SWIEMAA
+966 IEL
-973 NEVFVANVSYRATI
+973 RG
-987 TIAVPST
+987 
-994 MANAQLAS
+994 
-1002 TNVITYTAGGHT
+1002 VIGAGTYKVTAGS
-1014 TTGVYNTVVTDV
+1014 YSSIMSFAN
-1026 FSVQ
+1026 

>member
-32 SDDYAEAVAV
+32 SDDYAESVAV

-57 KPDGNITR
+57 KPEGNITR

-70 IVYRIYTADV
+70 IIYRIYTADV

-166 QLGILDNVA
+166 QLGVLDNVA

-230 ASAVASDKWGRP
+230 ASAAAADKWGRP
-242 ATKWT
+242 ATKWIYT
-247 YNTGDKATTFVSKA
+247 TGDKATTFVEKP
-261 DVSYTKAVAECDVA
+261 DLTYTKAVAECDVA
-275 HDLGLSADTAYTL
+275 HDAGLKVDTAYTL
-288 IVNGQPQT
+288 IVNGQT
-296 TNYLVNLTDTVTKMG
+296 ASTKYTVNLTDTKTKMG
-311 AQGRLFEVYKDAK
+311 AQGRLFEVYDD

-355 ITLEVYDGTNGTGA
+355 ITLEVYDAKNASTP
-369 QKAATYTTLT
+369 LT
-379 LKDYDNNY
+379 LKDYDDNY

-400 TNDPNS
+400 TVKADNS
-406 ATISG
+406 ATVSS
-411 KVFNNTKQYAE
+411 KVLNTADQYAE
-422 IVGKATSI
+422 IVSKATSVD
-430 EGAQSVI
+430 GAQSVI

-449 VYDDAVKFYLDQAAQ
+449 VYDDAAKFYLDQAAQ

-483 EIAAANSYGVIN
+483 EIAAATSYGVIN

-508 VAKANVTYVDG
+508 VAKANVTYMDG
-519 TTAQVDISEVTYAS
+519 TTAQVDISKMTYVYTTPATRTVKS
-533 ANNEVVTGTV
+533 GDV

-548 TTTANVMKAVGN
+548 INALVMKADDQN
-560 LFYVDSYIKTN
+560 KYFYVDTYINTN
-571 TDLDANKLLNGHL
+571 KVADTNGILNGHL
-584 FRFTTKS
+584 FQFTTKS
-591 NGTLSAVEVST
+591 NGTLDAVEVAT
-602 YTTASATAANL
+602 GTAAKLYNL
-613 ADYGKLHNT
+613 ADV
-622 ETGLAVY
+622 AVS
-629 KNTQVYTNLTNT
+629 KNTQVY
-641 LVGVDNQSV
+641 
-650 REGGIDLTNTL
+650 GGATGTL
-661 VVNANTTF
+661 VVNSNTVF

-674 AGTSASPYT
+674 ADTTANPYT

-694 NYNAAEVDW
+694 NYAKGEVDY

-716 VIGATTSSKVTS
+716 VIAPTTTSKVTS

-763 YAALQSTLTV
+763 FDALQNTLKINGQTGYPV
-773 NNVPGEPKTNTLY
+773 NNTLY
-786 VVALEDGVV
+786 VVTLEDGVV
-795 KQGHAVTSGE
+795 KSGHIVTDGE
-805 TLAAQTVTTETYAL
+805 KLRGYANYPL
-819 SSAYESGKTYKV
+819 SSAYNTYSDITINIV
-831 DKVSGTIGDN
+831 EGAAGTVENNYSDRDT
-841 FSDSLYYD
+841 FADSLYHDYSPNK
-849 ADGRQYYSVI
+849 YYSVVT
-859 ADLTKVVGTMGNPVD
+859 DLTKVVGTMGNPAD
-874 QDYYFVYINNAN
+874 QHYYFVSIQNN
-886 GQSNRLC
+886 GQLNAL
-893 AQAYAYDKNAA
+893 ALQAYAYDKVKSGVDVPNAA
-904 SSNIVVKTST
+904 T
-914 VTNSVAAAKG
+914 VIGVALNADKDATVSLNDKNDAKKGDVYSVTLEQLRDNG
-924 NTVDS
+924 YVTVGTFSGTVASDG
-929 VKFTAQATSG
+929 ATSV
-939 DGISTPFDLTVSNVK
+939 T
-954 FERLFTDANGKT
+954 
-966 SWIEMAA
+966 IE
-973 NEVFVANVSYRATI
+973 
-987 TIAVPST
+987 
-994 MANAQLAS
+994 LHG
-1002 TNVITYTAGGHT
+1002 VIGAGTYKVTAGSYSSI
-1014 TTGVYNTVVTDV
+1014 VSFAN
-1026 FSVQ
+1026 

>member
-23 AAFKDDKSI
+23 AFKDDKSI
-32 SDDYAEAVAV
+32 SDDYAEAAAV

-57 KPDGNITR
+57 KPSGN
-65 AEVAT
+65 
-70 IVYRIYTADV
+70 
-80 AKNDKS
+80 
-86 GLYATYNKFSDM
+86 
-98 AGAGWAQGYIGYCA
+98 
-112 NASLVKGYPDGTFK
+112 
-126 PSGKVTGYE
+126 VTGYE

-166 QLGILDNVA
+166 QLGVLDNVA

-230 ASAVASDKWGRP
+230 ASAAAADKWGRP

-247 YNTGDKATTFVSKA
+247 YTTGDKATTFVEKP
-261 DVSYTKAVAECDVA
+261 DLTYTKAVAECDVA
-275 HDLGLSADTAYTL
+275 HDLDLSADTAYAL
-288 IVNGQPQT
+288 IVNGQT
-296 TNYLVNLTDTVTKMG
+296 ASTKYTVNLTDTKTKMG

-355 ITLEVYDGTNGTGA
+355 ITLEVYDAKNASTP
-369 QKAATYTTLT
+369 LT
-379 LKDYDNNY
+379 LKDYDDNY

-400 TNDPNS
+400 TDKATNS
-406 ATISG
+406 ATVSG
-411 KVFNNTKQYAE
+411 KVLNTADQYAE
-422 IVGKATSI
+422 IVSKATSVD
-430 EGAQSVI
+430 GAQSVI

-449 VYDDAVKFYLDQAAQ
+449 VYDDAAKFYLDQAAQ

-483 EIAAANSYGVIN
+483 EIAAATSYGVIN

-508 VAKANVTYVDG
+508 VAKANVTYMDG
-519 TTAQVDISEVTYAS
+519 TTAQVDISKMTYVYTTPATPATPATKTVKS
-533 ANNEVVTGTV
+533 GDV

-548 TTTANVMKAVGN
+548 INALVMKADDQN
-560 LFYVDSYIKTN
+560 KYFYVDTYINTN
-571 TDLDANKLLNGHL
+571 KVADTNGILNGHL
-584 FRFTTKS
+584 FQFTTKS
-591 NGTLSAVEVST
+591 NGTLDAVEVAT
-602 YTTASATAANL
+602 GTAAKLYNL
-613 ADYGKLHNT
+613 ADV
-622 ETGLAVY
+622 AVS
-629 KNTQVYTNLTNT
+629 KNTQVY
-641 LVGVDNQSV
+641 
-650 REGGIDLTNTL
+650 GGATGTL
-661 VVNANTTF
+661 VVNSNTVF

-674 AGTSASPYT
+674 ADTTANPYT

-694 NYNAAEVDW
+694 NYAKGEVDY

-716 VIGATTSSKVTS
+716 VIAPTTTSKVTS

-763 YAALQSTLTV
+763 YDALQNTLKISGQTGYPV
-773 NNVPGEPKTNTLY
+773 NNTLY
-786 VVALEDGVV
+786 VVTLEDGVV
-795 KQGHAVTSGE
+795 KSGHIVTDGE
-805 TLAAQTVTTETYAL
+805 QLKGYANYPL
-819 SSAYESGKTYKV
+819 SSAYNTYSDITINIV
-831 DKVSGTIGDN
+831 EGAAGTAEKNYSDRDT
-841 FSDSLYYD
+841 FADSLYHDYS
-849 ADGRQYYSVI
+849 ANKYYSVVT
-859 ADLTKVVGTMGNPVD
+859 DLTKVVGTMGNPAD
-874 QDYYFVYINNAN
+874 QHYYFVSIQNN
-886 GQSNRLC
+886 GQLNAL
-893 AQAYAYDKNAA
+893 ALQAYAYDKVESGVDVPNAA
-904 SSNIVVKTST
+904 TVIGVALNANKT
-914 VTNSVAAAKG
+914 A
-924 NTVDS
+924 
-929 VKFTAQATSG
+929 
-939 DGISTPFDLTVSNVK
+939 TVSLNDK
-954 FERLFTDANGKT
+954 NDAKKGDVYSVTLEQLRDNGY
-966 SWIEMAA
+966 
-973 NEVFVANVSYRATI
+973 VAVGTFSGTVGNDGAIYVTI
-987 TIAVPST
+987 DL
-994 MANAQLAS
+994 NG
-1002 TNVITYTAGGHT
+1002 VIGAGTYKVTAGSYT
-1014 TTGVYNTVVTDV
+1014 SIMSFAN
-1026 FSVQ
+1026 

>member
-23 AAFKDDKSI
+23 AAFKDDTKI

-57 KPDGNITR
+57 KPEGNITR

-70 IVYRIYTADV
+70 IIYRIYTADV

-166 QLGILDNVA
+166 QLGVLDNVA

-247 YNTGDKATTFVSKA
+247 YNTGDKSTTFVSKA

-288 IVNGQPQT
+288 IVNGQKQAT
-296 TNYLVNLTDTVTKMG
+296 TYTVNLTDTVTKMG

-355 ITLEVYDGTNGTGA
+355 ITLEVYDAKTA
-369 QKAATYTTLT
+369 PKTTALT
-379 LKDYDNNY
+379 LKDYDANY

-400 TNDPNS
+400 TKDTNS
-406 ATISG
+406 ATVSG
-411 KVFNNTKQYAE
+411 KVFNNDKQYAE
-422 IVGKATSI
+422 ILGKATSI

-449 VYDDAVKFYLDQAAQ
+449 VYDDAVKFYLDEAAQ

-519 TTAQVDISEVTYAS
+519 TTAQVDVSEMTYKTTAGLQ
-533 ANNEVVTGTV
+533 TGTV

-548 TTTANVMKAVGN
+548 NQNKVMTADGGY
-560 LFYVDSYIKTN
+560 FYVDSYINTN
-571 TDLDANKLLNGHL
+571 TNADTNKLLNGHL

-591 NGTLSAVEVST
+591 NGTLKAVEVDN
-602 YTTASATAANL
+602 YVD
-613 ADYGKLHNT
+613 ADKVADSGKLHSVAS
-622 ETGLAVY
+622 LAVS
-629 KNTQVYTNLTNT
+629 KNTQVMSNGTY
-641 LVGVDNQSV
+641 
-650 REGGIDLTNTL
+650 TL
-661 VVNANTTF
+661 VVNSNTTF

-683 FKSITGFTNID
+683 FKSVTGFTNID
-694 NYNAAEVDW
+694 NYVAAEVDW

-735 QGAYTLADGTWV
+735 QGAYTLSDGTWV

-763 YAALQSTLTV
+763 YAALESTLQI
-773 NNVPGEPKTNTLY
+773 NLKTGYPENNTLY
-786 VVALEDGVV
+786 VVTLKDGVV
-795 KQGHAVTSGE
+795 QSGHAAVDGE
-805 TLAAQTVTTETYAL
+805 PLNGNNEYPL
-819 SSAYESGKTYKV
+819 SSAYNTY
-831 DKVSGTIGDN
+831 SNITINFVEGDAGEAQYGYADRDT
-841 FSDSLYYD
+841 FADSLYHDYS
-849 ADGRQYYSVI
+849 ANKYYSVVT
-859 ADLTKVVGTMGNPVD
+859 DLTKVVGTMGNPAD
-874 QDYYFVYINNAN
+874 QHYYFVSIQNN
-886 GQSNRLC
+886 GQLNAL
-893 AQAYAYDKNAA
+893 ALQAYAYDKVKSGVDVPNAA
-904 SSNIVVKTST
+904 T
-914 VTNSVAAAKG
+914 VIGVALNANKDATVSLNDKNDAKKGDVYSVTLEQLRDNGYVTVGTFSGTVG
-924 NTVDS
+924 NDG
-929 VKFTAQATSG
+929 ATSV
-939 DGISTPFDLTVSNVK
+939 T
-954 FERLFTDANGKT
+954 
-966 SWIEMAA
+966 IEL
-973 NEVFVANVSYRATI
+973 RG
-987 TIAVPST
+987 
-994 MANAQLAS
+994 
-1002 TNVITYTAGGHT
+1002 VIGAGTYKVTAGS
-1014 TTGVYNTVVTDV
+1014 YSSIMSFAN
-1026 FSVQ
+1026 

>member
-23 AAFKDDKSI
+23 AAFKDDTKI

-57 KPDGNITR
+57 KPEGNITR

-70 IVYRIYTADV
+70 IIYRIYTADV

-166 QLGILDNVA
+166 QLGVLDNVA

-247 YNTGDKATTFVSKA
+247 YNTGDKSTTFVSKA

-288 IVNGQPQT
+288 IVNGQKQAT
-296 TNYLVNLTDTVTKMG
+296 TYTVNLTDTVTKMG

-355 ITLEVYDGTNGTGA
+355 ITLEVYDAKTA
-369 QKAATYTTLT
+369 PKTTALT
-379 LKDYDNNY
+379 LKDYDANY

-400 TNDPNS
+400 TKDTNS
-406 ATISG
+406 ATVSG
-411 KVFNNTKQYAE
+411 KVFNNDKQYAE
-422 IVGKATSI
+422 ILGKATSI

-449 VYDDAVKFYLDQAAQ
+449 VYDDAVKFYLDEAAQ

-519 TTAQVDISEVTYAS
+519 TTAQVDVSEMTYKTTAGLQ
-533 ANNEVVTGTV
+533 TGTV

-548 TTTANVMKAVGN
+548 NQNKVMTADGGY
-560 LFYVDSYIKTN
+560 FYVDSYINTN
-571 TDLDANKLLNGHL
+571 TNADTNKLLNGHL

-591 NGTLSAVEVST
+591 NGTLKAVEVDN
-602 YTTASATAANL
+602 YVD
-613 ADYGKLHNT
+613 ADKVADSGKLHSVAS
-622 ETGLAVY
+622 LAVS
-629 KNTQVYTNLTNT
+629 KNTQVMSNGTY
-641 LVGVDNQSV
+641 
-650 REGGIDLTNTL
+650 TL
-661 VVNANTTF
+661 VVNSNTTF

-683 FKSITGFTNID
+683 FKSVTGFTNID
-694 NYNAAEVDW
+694 NYVAAEVDW

-735 QGAYTLADGTWV
+735 QGAYTLSDGTWV

-763 YAALQSTLTV
+763 YAALESTLKINRQTGYPE
-773 NNVPGEPKTNTLY
+773 NNTLY
-786 VVALEDGVV
+786 VVTLKDGVV
-795 KQGHAVTSGE
+795 QSGHAAVDGE
-805 TLAAQTVTTETYAL
+805 PLNGSNEYPL
-819 SSAYESGKTYKV
+819 SSAYNTY
-831 DKVSGTIGDN
+831 SNITINFVEGDAGEAQYGYADRDT
-841 FSDSLYYD
+841 FADSLYHDYS
-849 ADGRQYYSVI
+849 ANKYYSVVT
-859 ADLTKVVGTMGNPVD
+859 DLTKVVGTMGNPAD
-874 QDYYFVYINNAN
+874 QHYYFVSIQNN
-886 GQSNRLC
+886 GQLNAL
-893 AQAYAYDKNAA
+893 ALQAYAYDKVKSGVDVPNAA
-904 SSNIVVKTST
+904 T
-914 VTNSVAAAKG
+914 VIGVALNANKDATVSLNDKNDAKKGDVYSVTLEQLRDNGYVTVGTFSGTVG
-924 NTVDS
+924 NDG
-929 VKFTAQATSG
+929 ATSV
-939 DGISTPFDLTVSNVK
+939 T
-954 FERLFTDANGKT
+954 
-966 SWIEMAA
+966 IEL
-973 NEVFVANVSYRATI
+973 RG
-987 TIAVPST
+987 
-994 MANAQLAS
+994 
-1002 TNVITYTAGGHT
+1002 VIGAGTYKVTAGS
-1014 TTGVYNTVVTDV
+1014 YSSIMSFAN
-1026 FSVQ
+1026 

>member
-32 SDDYAEAVAV
+32 SDDYAESVAV

-57 KPDGNITR
+57 KPEGNITR

-166 QLGILDNVA
+166 QLGVLDNVA

-230 ASAVASDKWGRP
+230 ASAAASDKWGRP

-247 YNTGDKATTFVSKA
+247 YTTGDKATTFVEKP
-261 DVSYTKAVAECDVA
+261 DLTYTKAVTECDVA
-275 HDLGLSADTAYTL
+275 HDAGLKVDTAYTL
-288 IVNGQPQT
+288 IVNGQT
-296 TNYLVNLTDTVTKMG
+296 ASTKYTVNLTDTKTTMG
-311 AQGRLFEVYKDAK
+311 AQGRLFEVYDD

-355 ITLEVYDGTNGTGA
+355 ITLEVYDSKTA
-369 QKAATYTTLT
+369 PKTTALT

-395 LVNAY
+395 LINAY
-400 TNDPNS
+400 TDATNS
-406 ATISG
+406 VTVSG
-411 KVFNNTKQYAE
+411 KVYNNNKQYAE
-422 IVGKATSI
+422 IVSKATSVD
-430 EGAQSVI
+430 GAQSVI

-449 VYDDAVKFYLDQAAQ
+449 VYDDAAKFYLDQAAQ

-483 EIAAANSYGVIN
+483 EIAAATSYGVIN

-508 VAKANVTYVDG
+508 VAKANVTYMDG
-519 TTAQVDISEVTYAS
+519 TTAQVDISKMTYVYTTPATPATKTVKS
-533 ANNEVVTGTV
+533 GDV

-548 TTTANVMKAVGN
+548 INALVMKADDQN
-560 LFYVDSYIKTN
+560 KYFYVDTYINTN
-571 TDLDANKLLNGHL
+571 KVADTNGILNGHL
-584 FRFTTKS
+584 FQFTTKS
-591 NGTLSAVEVST
+591 NGTLDAVEVAT
-602 YTTASATAANL
+602 DTAAKLYNL
-613 ADYGKLHNT
+613 ADV
-622 ETGLAVY
+622 AVS
-629 KNTQVYTNLTNT
+629 KNTQVY
-641 LVGVDNQSV
+641 
-650 REGGIDLTNTL
+650 GGATGTL
-661 VVNANTTF
+661 VVNSNTVF

-674 AGTSASPYT
+674 ADTTANPYT

-694 NYNAAEVDW
+694 NYAKGEVDY

-716 VIGATTSSKVTS
+716 VIAPTTTSKVTS

-763 YAALQSTLTV
+763 FDALQNTLKINGQTGYPV
-773 NNVPGEPKTNTLY
+773 NNTLY
-786 VVALEDGVV
+786 VVTLEDGVV
-795 KQGHAVTSGE
+795 KSGHIVTDGE
-805 TLAAQTVTTETYAL
+805 QLKGYANYPL
-819 SSAYESGKTYKV
+819 SSAYNTYSDITINFV
-831 DKVSGTIGDN
+831 EGAAGTVANNYSDRDT
-841 FSDSLYYD
+841 FADSLYHDYS
-849 ADGRQYYSVI
+849 ANKYYSVVT
-859 ADLTKVVGTMGNPVD
+859 DLTKVVGTMGNPAD
-874 QDYYFVYINNAN
+874 QNYYFVSIQNN
-886 GQSNRLC
+886 GQLNAL
-893 AQAYAYDKNAA
+893 ALQAYAYDKVKSGVDVPNAA
-904 SSNIVVKTST
+904 TVIGVALNANKDATVSLNDKNDAKKGDVYSVTLEQLRDNGYVTVGTFSGTVVSD
-914 VTNSVAAAKG
+914 G
-924 NTVDS
+924 
-929 VKFTAQATSG
+929 ATSVT
-939 DGISTPFDLTVSNVK
+939 IDLH
-954 FERLFTDANGKT
+954 G
-966 SWIEMAA
+966 
-973 NEVFVANVSYRATI
+973 
-987 TIAVPST
+987 
-994 MANAQLAS
+994 
-1002 TNVITYTAGGHT
+1002 VIGAGTYKVTAGS
-1014 TTGVYNTVVTDV
+1014 YSSIMSFAN
-1026 FSVQ
+1026 

>member
-32 SDDYAEAVAV
+32 SDDYAESVAV

-57 KPDGNITR
+57 KPEGNITR

-70 IVYRIYTADV
+70 IIYRIYTADV

-98 AGAGWAQGYIGYCA
+98 AGASWAQGYIGYCA

-166 QLGILDNVA
+166 QLGVLDNVA

-230 ASAVASDKWGRP
+230 ASAAAADKWGRP

-247 YNTGDKATTFVSKA
+247 YTTGDKATTFVEKP
-261 DVSYTKAVAECDVA
+261 DLTYTKAVTECDVA
-275 HDLGLSADTAYTL
+275 HDAGLKADTAYTL
-288 IVNGQPQT
+288 IVNGQT
-296 TNYLVNLTDTVTKMG
+296 ASTKYTVNLTDTKTTMG
-311 AQGRLFEVYKDAK
+311 AQGRLFEVYDD

-355 ITLEVYDGTNGTGA
+355 ITLEVYDS
-369 QKAATYTTLT
+369 KIVPKTTALT

-395 LVNAY
+395 LVNAF
-400 TNDPNS
+400 TDATNS
-406 ATISG
+406 ATVSG

-422 IVGKATSI
+422 IVSKATSVD
-430 EGAQSVI
+430 GAQSVI

-449 VYDDAVKFYLDQAAQ
+449 VYDDAAKFYLDQAAQ

-483 EIAAANSYGVIN
+483 EIAAATSYGVIN

-508 VAKANVTYVDG
+508 VAKANVTYMDG
-519 TTAQVDISEVTYAS
+519 TTAQVDISKMTYVHTTPATPATKTVKS
-533 ANNEVVTGTV
+533 GDV

-548 TTTANVMKAVGN
+548 INALVMKADDQN
-560 LFYVDSYIKTN
+560 KYFYVDTYINTN
-571 TDLDANKLLNGHL
+571 KVADTNGILNGHL
-584 FRFTTKS
+584 FQFTTKS
-591 NGTLSAVEVST
+591 NGTLDAVEVAT
-602 YTTASATAANL
+602 GTAAKLHNL
-613 ADYGKLHNT
+613 ADV
-622 ETGLAVY
+622 AVS
-629 KNTQVYTNLTNT
+629 KNTQVY
-641 LVGVDNQSV
+641 
-650 REGGIDLTNTL
+650 GGATGTL
-661 VVNANTTF
+661 VVNSNTVF

-674 AGTSASPYT
+674 ADTTANPYT

-694 NYNAAEVDW
+694 NYAKGEVDY

-716 VIGATTSSKVTS
+716 VIAPTTTSKVTS

-763 YAALQSTLTV
+763 FDALQNTLKISGQTGYPV
-773 NNVPGEPKTNTLY
+773 NNTLY
-786 VVALEDGVV
+786 VVTLEDGVV
-795 KQGHAVTSGE
+795 KSGHIVTDSEKLKG
-805 TLAAQTVTTETYAL
+805 YANYPL
-819 SSAYESGKTYKV
+819 SSAYNTYSDITINIV
-831 DKVSGTIGDN
+831 EGDAGTVTNNYSDRDT
-841 FSDSLYYD
+841 FADSLYHDYS
-849 ADGRQYYSVI
+849 ANKYYSVVT
-859 ADLTKVVGTMGNPVD
+859 DLTKVVGTMGNPAD
-874 QDYYFVYINNAN
+874 QNYYFVSIQNN
-886 GQSNRLC
+886 GQLNAL
-893 AQAYAYDKNAA
+893 ALQAYAYDKVKSGVDVPNAA
-904 SSNIVVKTST
+904 T
-914 VTNSVAAAKG
+914 VIGVALNANKKATVSLNTNNDAKQGDVYSVTLEQLRDNGYVAVGTFSGTVAYDGDNSVTIELG
-924 NTVDS
+924 S
-929 VKFTAQATSG
+929 VIGAG
-939 DGISTPFDLTVSNVK
+939 
-954 FERLFTDANGKT
+954 
-966 SWIEMAA
+966 
-973 NEVFVANVSYRATI
+973 
-987 TIAVPST
+987 
-994 MANAQLAS
+994 
-1002 TNVITYTAGGHT
+1002 TYKVTAGS
-1014 TTGVYNTVVTDV
+1014 YSSIMSFAN
-1026 FSVQ
+1026 

>member
-32 SDDYAEAVAV
+32 SDDYAESVAV

-57 KPDGNITR
+57 KPEGNITR

-70 IVYRIYTADV
+70 IIYRIYTADV

-166 QLGILDNVA
+166 QLGVLDNVA

-207 FGYVTDKVISTK
+207 FGYVTDKVIGTK
-219 TNSLGEKNFKL
+219 TNSLGEKNFEL
-230 ASAVASDKWGRP
+230 APAAAADKWGRP

-247 YNTGDKATTFVSKA
+247 YTTGDKATTFVEKP
-261 DVSYTKAVAECDVA
+261 DLTYTKAVAECDVA
-275 HDLGLSADTAYTL
+275 HDAGLKVDTAYTL
-288 IVNGQPQT
+288 IVNGQT
-296 TNYLVNLTDTVTKMG
+296 ASTKYTVNLTDTKTKMG
-311 AQGRLFEVYKDAK
+311 AQGRLFEVYDD

-355 ITLEVYDGTNGTGA
+355 ITLEVYDAKNDSTP
-369 QKAATYTTLT
+369 LT
-379 LKDYDNNY
+379 LKDYDDNY

-400 TNDPNS
+400 TVKADNS
-406 ATISG
+406 ATVSG
-411 KVFNNTKQYAE
+411 KVLNNADQYAE
-422 IVGKATSI
+422 IVSKATSVD
-430 EGAQSVI
+430 GAQSVI

-449 VYDDAVKFYLDQAAQ
+449 VYDDAAKFYLDQAAQ

-483 EIAAANSYGVIN
+483 EIAAATSYGVIN

-508 VAKANVTYVDG
+508 VAKANVTYMDG
-519 TTAQVDISEVTYAS
+519 TTAQVDISKMTY
-533 ANNEVVTGTV
+533 VYTTPITKTGKSGDV

-548 TTTANVMKAVGN
+548 INALVMKADDQN
-560 LFYVDSYIKTN
+560 KYFYVDTYINTN
-571 TDLDANKLLNGHL
+571 KVADTNGILNGHL
-584 FRFTTKS
+584 FQFTTKS
-591 NGTLSAVEVST
+591 NGTLDAVEVAT
-602 YTTASATAANL
+602 DTAAKLYNL
-613 ADYGKLHNT
+613 ADV
-622 ETGLAVY
+622 AVS
-629 KNTQVYTNLTNT
+629 KNTQVY
-641 LVGVDNQSV
+641 
-650 REGGIDLTNTL
+650 GGATGTL
-661 VVNANTTF
+661 VVNSNTVF

-674 AGTSASPYT
+674 ADTTANPYT

-694 NYNAAEVDW
+694 NYAKGEVDY

-716 VIGATTSSKVTS
+716 VIAPTTTSKVTS

-735 QGAYTLADGTWV
+735 QGAYTLSDGTWV

-763 YAALQSTLTV
+763 FDALQNTLRISDQTGYPV
-773 NNVPGEPKTNTLY
+773 NNTLY
-786 VVALEDGVV
+786 VVTLEDGVV
-795 KQGHAVTSGE
+795 KSGHIVTDGE
-805 TLAAQTVTTETYAL
+805 QLKGYAHYPL
-819 SSAYESGKTYKV
+819 SSAYNTYSDITINIV
-831 DKVSGTIGDN
+831 EGAAGTAEKNYSDRDT
-841 FSDSLYYD
+841 FADSLYHDYS
-849 ADGRQYYSVI
+849 ANKYYSVVT
-859 ADLTKVVGTMGNPVD
+859 DLTKVVGTMGNPAD
-874 QDYYFVYINNAN
+874 QHYYFVSIQNN
-886 GQSNRLC
+886 GQLNAL
-893 AQAYAYDKNAA
+893 ALQAYAYDKVESGVDVPNAA
-904 SSNIVVKTST
+904 T
-914 VTNSVAAAKG
+914 VIGVALNANKDA
-924 NTVDS
+924 
-929 VKFTAQATSG
+929 
-939 DGISTPFDLTVSNVK
+939 TVSLNDK
-954 FERLFTDANGKT
+954 NDAKKGDVYSVTLEQLRDNGY
-966 SWIEMAA
+966 
-973 NEVFVANVSYRATI
+973 VAVGTFSGTVASDGAPSVTI
-987 TIAVPST
+987 NLVG
-994 MANAQLAS
+994 
-1002 TNVITYTAGGHT
+1002 VIGTGTYKVTAGSYT
-1014 TTGVYNTVVTDV
+1014 SIRSFAN
-1026 FSVQ
+1026 